1 MASQHL
7 REVLW
12 TSVEC
17 PPLCFPASL
26 DSAGQLGHQ
35 GRCKSGVFNSAWL
48 LKDVE
53 GRIDI
58 FRLPEQPMRPVSLP
72 TTQVGSGTGTLAA
85 GTGPQSPSHSSVSQL
100 AGSPADRG
108 MEVTE
113 CAVCARISMHWPFSH
128 RSRFAEDDDSFVEH
142 REQQIPG
149 SIRNKNARLF
159 KALSLS
165 LPLYSVSYNCNFLTC
180 YHPSLSLAVDVR
192 GCPGVTGSLCSRG

>member
-12 TSVEC
+12 TSMEC

-58 FRLPEQPMRPVSLP
+58 FRLPEQPMRPTSLP
-72 TTQVGSGTGTLAA
+72 TTQVGSGTGTA
-85 GTGPQSPSHSSVSQL
+85 GCWDGSSVTLSFLLSQL

-108 MEVTE
+108 TEVTE
-113 CAVCARISMHWPFSH
+113 CAVYTRISMHWPFSH
-128 RSRFAEDDDSFVEH
+128 RSRFAEDDSFVEH
-142 REQQIPG
+142 CVQQIPG

-159 KALSLS
+159 KSTFLVSSLV
-165 LPLYSVSYNCNFLTC
+165 LGLLQ
-180 YHPSLSLAVDVR
+180 L
-192 GCPGVTGSLCSRG
+192 